1 MLELRAAKRFEDLV
15 ILWIGFYNDLIK
27 TRNLLFDQLF
37 FRQELLITAL
47 ANQPD
52 PIADLG

>member
-52 PIADLG
+52 R